1 MKRNLLLIMLFCI
14 IANVFA
20 QSLNNGQITLATES
34 FNSKNY
40 SITCNVDKSKSRTN
54 GDGTVFYAAHFTMK
68 SGNHTYDIPDEMFI
82 ATDNISQMTGWN
94 RACAAVDVKNDIT
107 YFYCFSKC
115 EDKYYGMTGHLYICS
130 NSGMEHHTV
139 FSDANWGWHSF
150 LTEIEGVGLVLYSFA
165 YSGYY
170 FTAAYEQSGWEAL
183 VADRISP
190 DDFAEISS
198 RQPAIY
204 IYNTDGVEDEPQGSE
219 PESSLIVWHSNGT
232 ITKFALDDEP
242 VTTYS
247 NGNLTITTNSTTL
260 SLPLEEVSRY
270 TYQINTSTA
279 ISNALKTI
287 QKVQLDGDKIMF
299 SQLTKDTDIKVYSTS
314 GLLVNT
320 IQAKAGQTTSV
331 SLNSLPQGVYIVKL
345 NGVTYKFLKK

>member
-1 MKRNLLLIMLFCI
+1 
-14 IANVFA
+14 
-20 QSLNNGQITLATES
+20 
-34 FNSKNY
+34 
-40 SITCNVDKSKSRTN
+40 
-54 GDGTVFYAAHFTMK
+54 
-68 SGNHTYDIPDEMFI
+68 
-82 ATDNISQMTGWN
+82 
-94 RACAAVDVKNDIT
+94 
-107 YFYCFSKC
+107 
-115 EDKYYGMTGHLYICS
+115 
-130 NSGMEHHTV
+130 MEHHTV

-170 FTAAYEQSGWEAL
+170 FTAAYEQSCWEAL

-190 DDFAEISS
+190 DDFSEISS

-219 PESSLIVWHSNGT
+219 PEPCLIVWHSNGT

-260 SLPLEEVSRY
+260 SLPLEEVKRY

-287 QKVQLDGDKIMF
+287 QKVKLDGDKIMF

-314 GLLVNT
+314 GLLVDT
-320 IQAKAGQTTSV
+320 VHAKAGQTTSV
-331 SLNSLPQGVYIVKL
+331 SLNSLPQGAYIVKL